1 MKNYVTRVISE
12 QANVI
17 GLACVTT
24 ELVNEACRLHG
35 AYPTASAAL
44 GRALTGGALMASLL
58 KLGQRLALKIEGNG
72 PLRKIIVEADS
83 AGCVRGFVGVPE
95 VDLPPRNGK
104 FDVSGAVG
112 TEGILT
118 VIKDTGR
125 RELYNGVVKIRTGEI
140 AEDIAYYYA
149 ESEQIPT
156 AVALGVY
163 MEPNLEI
170 TAAGG
175 FLVQSLPPADENMID
190 RLIGNIGKLPPYTQM
205 LLAGLSPESILEA
218 IFNGVPF
225 VTLEKHELCYRCT
238 CDRERIE
245 RVLVSLGEEELADI
259 IEKQGKADVTC
270 EFCRRTHSFS
280 RGALEGILSQMRAS
294 GKSHPR

>member
-1 MKNYVTRVISE
+1 MKNYIVRVISE

-24 ELVNEACRLHG
+24 GLVNESCQLHG
-35 AYPTASAAL
+35 AYPTACAAL

-58 KLGQRLALKIEGNG
+58 KMGQRLALKFEGNG
-72 PLRKIIVEADS
+72 PLKKIIVEADYE
-83 AGCVRGFVGVPE
+83 GNIRGFMGVPE

-112 TEGILT
+112 KEGVLT

-125 RELYNGVVKIRTGEI
+125 KELYNGVVKIRTGEI
-140 AEDIAYYYA
+140 AEDIAYYFA

-163 MEPNLEI
+163 MEPSLEI

-175 FLVQSLPPADENMID
+175 FLVQSLPPSDENMID
-190 RLIGNIGKLPPYTQM
+190 RLIENIRKLPSYTQM
-205 LLAGLSPESILEA
+205 IRSGQAPESILEA
-218 IFNGVPF
+218 IFSGIPY
-225 VTLEKHELCYRCT
+225 VTLERHELFYRCT
-238 CDRERIE
+238 CSRERIE
-245 RVLVSLGEEELADI
+245 KILVSLGREELADM
-259 IEKQGKADVTC
+259 IEKQGRADVTC
-270 EFCRRTHSFS
+270 EFCRKRYSFN
-280 RGALEGILSQMRAS
+280 GDELGKILADLQGIKKTA
-294 GKSHPR
+294 